1 MKIAE
6 VSEKY
11 GIPQDTLRYYEREGV
26 IPEIKRGNGNIRDY
40 TEDDCKE
47 IAFAQCLKSAG
58 FTVEEIVE
66 YRNLSKRGDETI
78 PDRLA
83 LMQRKREDL
92 LQQREALDKAL
103 KLLDHKVFCY
113 ERAVETG
120 LLSLPDPDF
129 ELGDRFSSCL
139 RTSSWRR
146 PGTRCDPTCRTT
158 ASRPRDGP
166 RDSAG
171 CSPGH
176 ARPSTPTP

>member
-26 IPEIKRGNGNIRDY
+26 IPAIKRGNGHIRDY
-40 TEDDCKE
+40 TEEDCKA
-47 IAFAQCLKSAG
+47 IQFAQCLKAAG

-66 YRNLSKRGDETI
+66 YNRLFTLGDVTI

-92 LQQREALDKAL
+92 LEQQAALEKAL
-103 KLLDHKVFCY
+103 KLLEHKIFCY

-120 LLSLPDPDF
+120 VLSWDDPNF
-129 ELGDRFSSCL
+129 E
-139 RTSSWRR
+139 
-146 PGTRCDPTCRTT
+146 
-158 ASRPRDGP
+158 A
-166 RDSAG
+166 
-171 CSPGH
+171 
-176 ARPSTPTP
+176 

>member
-92 LQQREALDKAL
+92 LQQRDALDKAL

-120 LLSLPDPDF
+120 VLSWEDPNF
-129 ELGDRFSSCL
+129 KL
-139 RTSSWRR
+139 
-146 PGTRCDPTCRTT
+146 
-158 ASRPRDGP
+158 
-166 RDSAG
+166 
-171 CSPGH
+171 
-176 ARPSTPTP
+176 

>member
-26 IPEIKRGNGNIRDY
+26 IPAIKRGNGHIRDY
-40 TEDDCKE
+40 TEEDCKA
-47 IAFAQCLKSAG
+47 IQFAQCLKAAG

-66 YRNLSKRGDETI
+66 YNRLFALGDGTI

-92 LQQREALDKAL
+92 LE
-103 KLLDHKVFCY
+103 HKIFCY

-120 LLSLPDPDF
+120 VLSWDDPNF
-129 ELGDRFSSCL
+129 E
-139 RTSSWRR
+139 
-146 PGTRCDPTCRTT
+146 
-158 ASRPRDGP
+158 A
-166 RDSAG
+166 
-171 CSPGH
+171 
-176 ARPSTPTP
+176 